1 MQEIQET
8 RIWSPGRDD
17 PLEKEMATHSNIL
30 AGGPIDRGA
39 WWATVHGVAKSRMWL
54 SNWTHSSV
62 GVECATAP
70 SLLSYPLARLYFIR
84 SPWFGHSKGEKAE
97 AQRPSVLLTHGRATS
112 AEELP
117 ELSSPGSSHSPS
129 ESILVHFQ
137 IPGTCR
143 LCLTV
148 PQVILAFT

>member
-30 AGGPIDRGA
+30 AGGPMDRGA

-97 AQRPSVLLTHGRATS
+97 ARDLPCFLPEVGLHLQKSYLNSVLLA
-112 AEELP
+112 L
-117 ELSSPGSSHSPS
+117 
-129 ESILVHFQ
+129 
-137 IPGTCR
+137 
-143 LCLTV
+143 
-148 PQVILAFT
+148 VILLLKVYLYISKYLGHVGYV